1 MYNMKKIFMC
11 ISMVVMLMMGLGAAT
26 AQTSKIGPVDNYG
39 FLNAPDGTTWT
50 YTASFEKKY
59 GMYTC
64 VKVQVY
70 DSQNQLVGSLVDS
83 LNIDNENVT
92 GINHAEID
100 GLVTQRFFDSD
111 ANTYEVMLFLHAT
124 TKDYQGLEFNHV
136 FSLAAGE
143 TATTPIKT
151 VEGVRVAAQNMSDYG
166 ENYIMVFQRDS
177 AKNNADEHMLCFD
190 VRRGAFFGDGVAHT
204 FRVPYANVAAL
215 NDLQP
220 LCMLKNG
227 KFINFVVQQY
237 EKPYFVP
244 GSPFEEPVVTEN
256 NHLVITHIN
265 QSYKELAVTKIP
277 IVQDENEKLL
287 YTFPKLG
294 GLNGAKDIVLNDD
307 GSVAAYVI
315 THEKYNL
322 ENDASLNSYYL
333 YDVAGNQQKV
343 IAENTV
349 GSVMMSPVVGQEDQ
363 WMFIKEEYDGEF
375 FFVNLPSGDAQA
387 EISVYLEDGR
397 RLSSSIDRYAKGD
410 SYEYAIALLQ
420 GNSEKDGT
428 TSHDIAWFDADGT
441 FNRYENVNM
450 GKNIEYAKVNIT
462 AEVLNPWLLNTDDTR
477 EYMVLVQRSNPK
489 NPSGKKETV
498 LMICNTKG
506 EVLLEYGDD
515 EVMGEIKMV
524 YMFDKAATPMLLC
537 IYANG
542 DAMTLQYTPLP
553 LNASAL
559 QGTGVA
565 ADPYKLT
572 CPNDFKL
579 IDNAPDAYY
588 VVANDIDFLSVP
600 FVGAKKAFTGKLDG
614 QNHKLSNLCL
624 VGGGLFGEMKDSV
637 IVSNLVLENPTL
649 ILTDKHRNSGAGI
662 LANIMQGGITNNGV
676 NLTATLSNVH
686 VAKPVI
692 NGGGYAE
699 VVGTLVGKAALFLD
713 VNTCSVTDAKIV
725 APAAQVGGLVG
736 SSHTSTNIHASLFTG
751 TAEGHVLGGIVGT
764 ISSDA
769 PVSDCHVDADLYTHQ
784 TVGGI
789 VGESGRALINNC
801 YAEGTLTLADIATV
815 GKVGGIVGEVATDA
829 TGSSTAILVENC
841 LVGVSAIHVPDG
853 KDVIAHRVI
862 GFSSGDDYEYDWD
875 HVDYDQPQS
884 EWPRWYFPAEKGF
897 KNNYVVSDL
906 AALDATIQLTDTT
919 TEGANLAW
927 ENVTTTWLGEHGYQ
941 LGENVDAPW
950 QISENLVLWYE
961 SELTTDVENI
971 WGEGS
976 EVVDGKPTA
985 KKLIMDGQ
993 MFILRHD
1000 GLYNLTGARVK

>member
-143 TATTPIKT
+143 TVTTPIKT

-220 LCMLKNG
+220 LCILKNG
-227 KFINFVVQQY
+227 KFINYVVQQY

-333 YDVAGNQQKV
+333 YDVEGNQQKV

-375 FFVNLPSGDAQA
+375 FFVNLPSGEAQA

-397 RLSSSIDRYAKGD
+397 RLSSTIDRYAKGD

-736 SSHTSTNIHASLFTG
+736 SSHTSTKIHASLFTG

-841 LVGVSAIHVPDG
+841 LVGVRAIHVPDG

-927 ENVTTTWLGEHGYQ
+927 ENVTTAWLGEHGYT